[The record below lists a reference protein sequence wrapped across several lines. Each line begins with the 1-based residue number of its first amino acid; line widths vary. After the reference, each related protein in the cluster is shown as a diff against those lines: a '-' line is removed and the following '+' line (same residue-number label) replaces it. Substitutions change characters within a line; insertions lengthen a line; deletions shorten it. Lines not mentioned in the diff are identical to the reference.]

1 MPGYILTGT
10 PGAGKTAILRQ
21 LELDGHPV
29 VEEAATDVIA
39 LQQAVGGPWHGA
51 AFVDRIVALQRQ
63 RQRAA
68 REGAFFDR
76 SPVCTLAL
84 SRLFGLDP
92 SAVLLAEIE
101 RLRAEQH
108 YHRAVFFVRNQGFV
122 EPTAARRITFEES
135 LRFEEIHE
143 AAYRDLGFELVEVA
157 PGPLPARVA
166 AVYRAISTG
175 QSARRSRRE
184 PTDPSSRPS

>member
-21 LELDGHPV
+21 LE
-29 VEEAATDVIA
+29 
-39 LQQAVGGPWHGA
+39 
-51 AFVDRIVALQRQ
+51 
-63 RQRAA
+63 
-68 REGAFFDR
+68 
-76 SPVCTLAL
+76 
-84 SRLFGLDP
+84 
-92 SAVLLAEIE
+92 
-101 RLRAEQH
+101 
-108 YHRAVFFVRNQGFV
+108 
-122 EPTAARRITFEES
+122 
-135 LRFEEIHE
+135 
-143 AAYRDLGFELVEVA
+143 LGFELVEVA